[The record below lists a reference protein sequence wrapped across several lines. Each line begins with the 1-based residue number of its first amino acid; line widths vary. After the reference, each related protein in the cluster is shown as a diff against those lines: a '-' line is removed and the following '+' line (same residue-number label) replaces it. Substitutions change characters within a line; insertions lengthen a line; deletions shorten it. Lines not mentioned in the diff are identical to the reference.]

1 MNSYHNHI
9 VDILAAN
16 ICLSRTDLF
25 IKLGSKN
32 KKEFIAEVDRL
43 IAENRIRRESDITGR
58 AREVLSPKILKLVEF
73 ENRCNALTRTFNI
86 NYAPTAVLEK
96 VLEFKKPVTDSDEDD
111 LDVHLEIM
119 GYKLEEKYKAFFE
132 KENGITLDFNKFH
145 YDLWAEFLF
154 PKYEDNQAS
163 PASNIIYIDKEEE
176 PSPLFI
182 RKMSTQY
189 LPDSTVH
196 QFLNHNDAC
205 LFLENALES
214 KNHIRLIILRNQSIA
229 STLDFIQK
237 FKQLITRF
245 DEIYS
250 ALHIPVI
257 ILEEPGF
264 ENDLSTKQA
273 SPEPG
278 FLFYP
283 SNENEYILGNVMKS
297 ICENR

>member
-9 VDILAAN
+9 VDTLAAN
-16 ICLSRTDLF
+16 TCLSRTDLYV
-25 IKLGSKN
+25 KLGSKN

-43 IAENRIRRESDITGR
+43 IAENRIRRESDITGK

-73 ENRCNALTRTFNI
+73 ENKCNALTRVFNI

-96 VLEFKKPVTDSDEDD
+96 VLEFKKPVTDSGGDD
-111 LDVHLEIM
+111 LDFHLEIM

-132 KENGITLDFNKFH
+132 EENGITLDFNKFH

-154 PKYEDNQAS
+154 PKNEDNQAS
-163 PASNIIYIDKEEE
+163 PASTIIYIDKDEE
-176 PSPLFI
+176 PSTLFFRTI
-182 RKMSTQY
+182 SAQY
-189 LPDSTVH
+189 LPDSTFH
-196 QFLNHNDAC
+196 PFLNHNAAC
-205 LFLENALES
+205 LFLENALEG
-214 KNHIRLIILRNQSIA
+214 KNHISLIILRNQSIA
-229 STLDFIQK
+229 NTLDFIRI

-283 SNENEYILGNVMKS
+283 SNEDEYILGNVMKS
-297 ICENR
+297 ICESR

>member
-1 MNSYHNHI
+1 LNSYHNHI

-25 IKLGSKN
+25 VKLGGKN

-43 IAENRIRRESDITGR
+43 ISENRIRRESDITGK

-96 VLEFKKPVTDSDEDD
+96 VLEFKKPVTDSGGDD
-111 LDVHLEIM
+111 LDFHLEIM

-132 KENGITLDFNKFH
+132 EENGITLDFNKFH

-163 PASNIIYIDKEEE
+163 PPSTIIYIDKEEA
-176 PSPLFI
+176 PSPFFI
-182 RKMSTQY
+182 RKMSAQY
-189 LPDSTVH
+189 LPDSTFH
-196 QFLNHNDAC
+196 HFLNHNDAC
-205 LFLENALES
+205 LFLENALDS
-214 KNHIRLIILRNQSIA
+214 KNFISLIILRNQSLA
-229 STLDFIQK
+229 SILDFIRK

-250 ALHIPVI
+250 SLHIPVM

-264 ENDLSTKQA
+264 ENDLGTKQT

-283 SNENEYILGNVMKS
+283 SNEDEYIRGNVMKS